1 MRRMT
6 KLLLAL
12 PIIAGTALATMPPAE
27 AHPGG
32 GWGRPGWGGPP
43 PPRGGYWGGGP
54 RRGWH
59 RGPGGGAIAG
69 ALIGGLAVGALAGA
83 AMNSGPPPVAYA
95 PPPPPPPAMGYAVPV
110 VPAMPMATVPVAP
123 GYYASGSYYS
133 GW

>member
-12 PIIAGTALATMPPAE
+12 PLIAGTTLATLPAAE

-43 PPRGGYWGGGP
+43 PP
-54 RRGWH
+54 
-59 RGPGGGAIAG
+59 
-69 ALIGGLAVGALAGA
+69 
-83 AMNSGPPPVAYA
+83 
-95 PPPPPPPAMGYAVPV
+95 PPPAMGYAVPV
-110 VPAMPMATVPVAP
+110 VPAVPMVPAAP
-123 GYYASGSYYS
+123 GYYAAPGSYYS